1 MDRYER
7 RVLVIV
13 AVIFSLS
20 VFSMLKATDFSF
32 SDPLQVERMPLLDGF
47 QADLR

>member
-20 VFSMLKATDFSF
+20 VFSMFKATDFSF
-32 SDPLQVERMPLLDGF
+32 SDPLKVERMPLVEGW
-47 QADLR
+47 QAAVR